1 MKSKLI
7 NVFDIDKLIGEI
19 DKNIKEGINPSFA
32 IIYISSI
39 YDVRLLVS
47 KLNKYDF
54 IVLGSTTAGEVFA
67 DDNLGV
73 GELEDS
79 ITCMLVETNPD
90 ALAFKTISVDGDDY
104 SRVGKQ
110 VGRWAKNRFKDVSII
125 TATSG
130 LSFDNDAY
138 TQGIISEDIEY
149 VFGGSA
155 GDDLK
160 LTETFVFSKDN
171 FSNKGIL
178 ALAIDRDKI
187 DIIGARG
194 FGWIGIGKEKIVT
207 KAEGNIVYEIDNKPA
222 VEFYAKYLDIEHIDI
237 ADIPITGLEYPL
249 EVTMRDNQIVY
260 RAVLG
265 VDKKYGA
272 LVFAGHVKE
281 KSKVRIAAPQGK
293 SIINYVKES
302 IDKVQK
308 DNNDFQADLALVFP
322 CISRKSSL
330 GTWAKDEIKIAYET
344 IKAPII
350 GAYVYGEIG
359 AFPGGYC
366 FHNETFVTAL
376 LKEKE

>member
-7 NVFDIDKLIGEI
+7 SVFTINNLIDEI
-19 DKNIKEGINPSFA
+19 DKNIKEGFSPSFA

-54 IVLGSTTAGEVFA
+54 IVFGSTTAGELLA
-67 DDNLGV
+67 DDTIGAI
-73 GELEDS
+73 ELEES
-79 ITCMLVETNPD
+79 IGCMLVETKTD
-90 ALAFKTISVDGDDY
+90 ALAFKTMSVDGDNY
-104 SRVGKQ
+104 LRVGQ
-110 VGRWAKNRFKDVSII
+110 QIGRWAKNQFKNVSII

-130 LSFDNDAY
+130 LYFDNDAY

-149 VFGGSA
+149 VFGNSA
-155 GDDLK
+155 GDDSKLK
-160 LTETFVFSKDN
+160 DTFVFSKDN
-171 FSNKGIL
+171 FSTKGIL
-178 ALAIDRDKI
+178 ALAIDREKI

-194 FGWIGIGKEKIVT
+194 FGWVGIGKEKIVT
-207 KAEGNIVYEIDNKPA
+207 KSKGNIVYEIDNKPA
-222 VEFYAKYLDIEHIDI
+222 VEFYAKYLDIEHMNI
-237 ADIPITGLEYPL
+237 ADIPFTGLEYPL
-249 EVTMRDNQIVY
+249 EVTMRDNQVVY

-265 VDKKYGA
+265 VDKKIGA
-272 LVFAGHVKE
+272 LIFAGHVKE

-293 SIINYVKES
+293 SIINFVKES
-302 IDKVQK
+302 IENVQK
-308 DNNDFQADLALVFP
+308 DNNNFQADLALVFP

-330 GTWAKDEIKIAYET
+330 GSWAKDEIKIAYET
-344 IKAPII
+344 INAPFI

-376 LKEKE
+376 LREKD

>member
-7 NVFDIDKLIGEI
+7 SVFDINNLILEI
-19 DKNIKEGINPSFA
+19 DKNIKDDINPSFA

-39 YDVRLLVS
+39 YDVRRLVS

-67 DDNLGV
+67 NDDLGV
-73 GELEDS
+73 GELEES
-79 ITCMLVETNPD
+79 ITCMLIETNPE
-90 ALAFKTISVDGDDY
+90 ALAFKTISIDGDDY

-110 VGRWAKNRFKDVSII
+110 VGRWAKNKFKDVSII

-130 LSFDNDAY
+130 LGFDNDAY

-160 LTETFVFSKDN
+160 LQETFVFSKDN

-194 FGWIGIGKEKIVT
+194 FGWTGIGKEKTVT
-207 KAEGNIVYEIDNKPA
+207 KANGNIVYEIDNKPA
-222 VEFYAKYLDIEHIDI
+222 VEFYAKYLDIEHMNV
-237 ADIPITGLEYPL
+237 ADIPAIGLEYPL
-249 EVTMRDNQIVY
+249 EVTMRDGQVVY

-265 VDKKYGA
+265 VSDGA
-272 LVFAGHVKE
+272 LIFAGHVKE
-281 KSKVRIAAPQGK
+281 KSKVRISAPQGK

-302 IDKVQK
+302 IEKIQK
-308 DNNDFQADLALVFP
+308 ENDDFQADLALVFP

-330 GTWAKDEIKIAYET
+330 GSMAKEEIKIAYET

-376 LKEKE
+376 LREKE